1 MKLTITGN
9 NVVSNGKQLHGIV
22 INDHVLLPSNEAFII
37 FDNEEQKKLV
47 LQVINQYS
55 NIKLKYNNALLR
67 SEANTINDNT
77 TFIIN
82 SNSYNLYEAVI
93 LIKNAA
99 DNINN
104 EEYTIDLRFLK
115 FFKNINS
122 LYISVSSDAR
132 IIIDCANITTI
143 S

>member
-22 INDHVLLPSNEAFII
+22 INKHVLLPSNEDFII

-55 NIKLKYNNALLR
+55 NIKLKYNNELLR
-67 SEANTINDNT
+67 SEANAINDNT
-77 TFIIN
+77 VFFIN
-82 SNSYNLYEAVI
+82 GNLFNLYEAAIV
-93 LIKNAA
+93 IKNAA
-99 DNINN
+99 NN
-104 EEYTIDLRFLK
+104 SNNEYTIDLRFLK

-122 LYISVSSDAR
+122 LYINFSSNAR
-132 IIIDCANITTI
+132 IIIDCINITTI
-143 S
+143 T

>member
-22 INDHVLLPSNEAFII
+22 INNHVLLPSNEDFII

-67 SEANTINDNT
+67 SEADAINDNT

-82 SNSYNLYEAVI
+82 GNSFNLYEAVI
-93 LIKNAA
+93 VIKNAA
-99 DNINN
+99 GNINN
-104 EEYTIDLRFLK
+104 EYTINLRFLK
-115 FFKNINS
+115 FFKNNR
-122 LYISVSSDAR
+122 LYQYYNYIIVTLVSF
-132 IIIDCANITTI
+132 IIKYK
-143 S
+143 

>member
-22 INDHVLLPSNEAFII
+22 INKHVLLPSNEDFII

-67 SEANTINDNT
+67 SEANIINDNT

-82 SNSYNLYEAVI
+82 SKSYNLYEASI
-93 LIKNAA
+93 LIKNAS

-104 EEYTIDLRFLK
+104 EYTIDLRFLK

-122 LYISVSSDAR
+122 LYISVSTNAR
-132 IIIDCANITTI
+132 IIIDCTNITTI

>member
-22 INDHVLLPSNEAFII
+22 INDHVLLPSNEDFII

-47 LQVINQYS
+47 LQIINQYS
-55 NIKLKYNNALLR
+55 DIKLKYNNALLR
-67 SEANTINDNT
+67 SEADAINDNT

-82 SNSYNLYEAVI
+82 GNSFNLYEAVI
-93 LIKNAA
+93 VIKNAA
-99 DNINN
+99 NNINN
-104 EEYTIDLRFLK
+104 EYTIDLRFLK

-122 LYISVSSDAR
+122 LYIGIPSDIR
-132 IIIDCANITTI
+132 IIIDCTNITTI

>member
-22 INDHVLLPSNEAFII
+22 INNHVLLPSNEDFII

-67 SEANTINDNT
+67 SEADAINDNT

-82 SNSYNLYEAVI
+82 GNSFNLYEAVI
-93 LIKNAA
+93 VIKNAA
-99 DNINN
+99 NNINN
-104 EEYTIDLRFLK
+104 EYTIDLKFLK

-122 LYISVSSDAR
+122 LYISVSSNAN
-132 IIIDCANITTI
+132 IIIDCVNIITI
-143 S
+143 A

>member
-22 INDHVLLPSNEAFII
+22 INKHVLLPSNEDFII

-67 SEANTINDNT
+67 SEANAINDNT
-77 TFIIN
+77 VFFIN
-82 SNSYNLYEAVI
+82 GNLFNLYEAAIV
-93 LIKNAA
+93 IKNAA
-99 DNINN
+99 NN
-104 EEYTIDLRFLK
+104 SNNEYTIDLRFLK

-122 LYISVSSDAR
+122 LYINFSSNAR
-132 IIIDCANITTI
+132 IIIDCINITTI
-143 S
+143 T